1 MFWRVLNKG
10 VKELSDQINILNDP
24 SEACGEFSK
33 GRWGESKEM
42 GRGACMHGS
51 IIDMIF
57 SSIKIIP
64 STESPQ

>member
-24 SEACGEFSK
+24 SEACGEFSI

-42 GRGACMHGS
+42 GRHL
-51 IIDMIF
+51 
-57 SSIKIIP
+57 
-64 STESPQ
+64 